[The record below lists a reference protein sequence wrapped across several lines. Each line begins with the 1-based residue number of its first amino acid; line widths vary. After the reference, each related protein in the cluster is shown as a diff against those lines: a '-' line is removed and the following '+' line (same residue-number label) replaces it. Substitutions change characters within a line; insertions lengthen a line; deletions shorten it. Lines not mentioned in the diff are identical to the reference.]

1 MTVVAMMSLRVTT
14 IGAASMKTKTNLG
27 GRE

>member
-1 MTVVAMMSLRVTT
+1 MMSLRVTM
-14 IGAASMKTKTNLG
+14 IGAASMKTKTDLG